1 MGEIRNACT
10 KFWLE
15 ILKER
20 NRWEENIKV
29 DVRRT
34 GFEGVIGFIWL
45 RIGTGGRLF

>member
-1 MGEIRNACT
+1 
-10 KFWLE
+10 LE

-20 NRWEENIKV
+20 NRWEENMQKWEENIKV